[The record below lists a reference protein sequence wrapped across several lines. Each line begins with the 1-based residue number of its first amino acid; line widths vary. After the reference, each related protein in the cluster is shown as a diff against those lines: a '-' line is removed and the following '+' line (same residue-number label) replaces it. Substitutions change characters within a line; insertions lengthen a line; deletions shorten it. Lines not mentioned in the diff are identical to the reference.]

1 MNFSTKRTILFGDC
15 DPAGIIFTPR
25 VAYFVVEAV
34 HEFLTHILGGPGIR
48 KIFAMGVLP
57 PARAMSIEF
66 FSPMVW
72 DDVIDLDVR
81 CEEPKN
87 SSFSFIVTGR
97 KASGEDTFRSTFTQ
111 VCISPDDKRPVP
123 MPDELRQALAD
134 SLRNRV

>member
-1 MNFSTKRTILFGDC
+1 MNFTTKRTILFGDC

-48 KIFAMGVLP
+48 RIFAMGALP

-66 FSPMVW
+66 LSPMVF
-72 DDVIDLDVR
+72 DDVIDIEVR

-97 KASGEDTFRSTFTQ
+97 NGSGEDTFRSKFTQ
-111 VCISPDDKRPVP
+111 VCISPDDKRPIPVP
-123 MPDELRQALAD
+123 DALRLALTD
-134 SLRNRV
+134 SLRA

>member
-1 MNFSTKRTILFGDC
+1 MNFTTKRTILFGDC

-48 KIFAMGVLP
+48 RIFAMGVLP

-72 DDVIDLDVR
+72 DDVIDVDVR

-87 SSFSFIVTGR
+87 TSFSFIVTGR
-97 KASGEDTFRSTFTQ
+97 NASDEDTFRSTFTQ
-111 VCISPDDKRPVP
+111 VCISPEDKRPTPVP
-123 MPDELRQALAD
+123 DALRRALVD
-134 SLRNRV
+134 SLRG

>member
-1 MNFSTKRTILFGDC
+1 MKRFTTKRTILFGDC

-34 HEFLTHILGGPGIR
+34 HEFLTFILGGPAIR

-57 PARAMSIEF
+57 PARAISIEF
-66 FSPMVW
+66 FSPMIW
-72 DDVIDLDVR
+72 DDVIDIDVR
-81 CEEPKN
+81 CEAPKN

-97 KASGEDTFRSTFTQ
+97 NASGEDTFRSTFTQ

-123 MPDELRQALAD
+123 IPEVLRQALAD
-134 SLRNRV
+134 SIRN